1 MKGRGLTGPQWIC
14 LGFFLISAAAAL
26 RIPLN
31 QDAGAILQFSGR
43 WLGGERLYLDLFD
56 INPPMNFILSLIPAA
71 ASKAIGGAMVF
82 PEFVVLLA
90 TAAILLAIRHARPIL
105 PNKAGQ
111 ELLAGTA
118 IFALLAYPG
127 DEFGQ
132 REHLLAILSLPYLV
146 LAAARGDGKGGG
158 RGTAIGIALLA
169 FIGFALKPYFALVPL
184 AVEIVVVWRTG
195 FARYRRDP
203 TAYVLMA
210 AGILYLAATALFWPA
225 YFTLVMPTVGRYYHS
240 LDLSMLPKV
249 LAGQQMAPLA
259 IGLTILLLLRRRFPV
274 HPIVDITIAAAIGAI
289 LAAICQL
296 KDWDYH
302 FLTARM
308 AVYAAAI
315 GMLASVMA
323 RETVWDGPRRTAI
336 LSLGVL
342 AIFMGKTFR
351 EELWPYWGATNTF
364 LPIIDRC
371 AHGQPVL
378 WLTQY
383 IGPTSPVLSY
393 SDSKLAMPYMSMWM
407 LPDIYANER
416 PVDGKLALHPIDT
429 APEDERRLIDGVAR
443 DTARDHPRL
452 ILAARDDIGYHGAAF
467 DYIAYLR
474 RDPIFEAEWR
484 HYTKLTTISDTDIF
498 VRDGA
503 CQLDDR

>member
-1 MKGRGLTGPQWIC
+1 MRWRDLTGPQWIC
-14 LGFFLISAAAAL
+14 LGFFAVSAAAAL

-56 INPPMNFILSLIPAA
+56 INPPMNFMLSLIPAA
-71 ASKAIGGAMVF
+71 ASWIIGGALVF
-82 PEFVVLLA
+82 QEFVVLLA
-90 TAAILLAIRHARPIL
+90 AVAILLAIRLARPIL
-105 PNKAGQ
+105 PAGAGR
-111 ELLAGTA
+111 ELLVGTA
-118 IFALLAYPG
+118 IFTLLAYPG

-146 LAAARGDGKGGG
+146 VAAARSEGEG
-158 RGTAIGIALLA
+158 RDAAIGVALLA
-169 FIGFALKPYFALVPL
+169 FIGFALKPYFALLPL
-184 AVEIVVVWRTG
+184 AVEIVVAWRLG
-195 FARYRRDP
+195 MARYRRDP
-203 TAYVLMA
+203 TAYVLIA
-210 AGILYLAATALFWPA
+210 SGILYLGATALFWPA
-225 YFTLVMPTVGRYYHS
+225 YFTVVMPTVGRYYHS
-240 LDLSMLPKV
+240 VDLSMLPKV
-249 LAGQQMAPLA
+249 LAGQQMPPLA
-259 IGLTILLLLRRRFPV
+259 IGLIILLLLRLRFRV
-274 HPIVDITIAAAIGAI
+274 HPMVDITLAAAIGAI

-308 AVYAAAI
+308 GIYAAAI
-315 GMLASVMA
+315 GMLATVMA
-323 RETVWDGPRRTAI
+323 EASVWDVSRRTAI

-342 AIFMGKTFR
+342 AVLMGKTFR
-351 EELWPYWGATNTF
+351 EELWPYWGATRTF

-407 LPDIYANER
+407 LPDIYANDR
-416 PVDGKLALHPIDT
+416 PVDGKLPLHPIDT

-452 ILAARDDIGYHGAAF
+452 ILAARDDIGYHGTDF

-498 VRDGA
+498 VRDQA

>member
-1 MKGRGLTGPQWIC
+1 MRRRGLTGPQWVC
-14 LGFFLISAAAAL
+14 LGFFVVSAAAAL

-56 INPPMNFILSLIPAA
+56 INPPMNFMLSLIPAA
-71 ASKAIGGAMVF
+71 VSRMIGGAVVF

-90 TAAILLAIRHARPIL
+90 ALAIVLAMRLASPIL
-105 PNKAGQ
+105 PEAAGR
-111 ELLAGTA
+111 ELLLGTA

-146 LAAARGDGKGGG
+146 LAAMRSDGGG
-158 RGTAIGIALLA
+158 RGAAIGVALLA

-184 AVEIVVVWRTG
+184 AVEIVVVGRIG
-195 FARYRRDP
+195 IARYRRDP
-203 TAYVLMA
+203 TPYVLIA
-210 AGILYLAATALFWPA
+210 AGILYLGATALFWPA
-225 YFTLVMPTVGRYYHS
+225 YFTVVMPTVGRYYHS
-240 LDLSMLPKV
+240 LDLSLLPGL
-249 LAGQQMAPLA
+249 LAGQQMPPLI
-259 IGLTILLLLRRRFPV
+259 IGLTILLLLRRRFRV
-274 HPIVDITIAAAIGAI
+274 HPIIDVTIAAAIGAV
-289 LAAICQL
+289 LAALCQL

-323 RETVWDGPRRTAI
+323 RESVWDNARRSAI

-342 AIFMGKTFR
+342 AILMGKTFR
-351 EELWPYWGATNTF
+351 EELWPYRGATNAF
-364 LPIIDRC
+364 LPTIDRC

-383 IGPTSPVLSY
+383 IGPTSPVLNY
-393 SDSKLAMPYMSMWM
+393 SDSKLAMPYMSMWV

-416 PVDGKLALHPIDT
+416 PVDGKLPLHPIDA
-429 APEDERRLIDGVAR
+429 APEDERRLIDGIAR

-452 ILAARDDIGYHGAAF
+452 ILAARDDIGYHGTDF

-498 VRDGA
+498 VRDQA

>member
-1 MKGRGLTGPQWIC
+1 MRWRDLTGPQSIC
-14 LGFFLISAAAAL
+14 LGFFAISAGAAL

-56 INPPMNFILSLIPAA
+56 INPPMNFMLSLIPAA
-71 ASKAIGGAMVF
+71 ASRIVGGAVVF

-90 TAAILLAIRHARPIL
+90 AIAILLAARLTRPIL
-105 PNKAGQ
+105 PEAPGR
-111 ELLAGTA
+111 ELLVGAA

-132 REHLLAILSLPYLV
+132 REHLLAILALPYLG
-146 LAAARGDGKGGG
+146 LAAVRSDGKGGG
-158 RGTAIGIALLA
+158 SGTIIGVALLA

-184 AVEIVVVWRTG
+184 VVEIVVAWRIG
-195 FARYRRDP
+195 IARYRRDP
-203 TAYVLMA
+203 TVYVLIA
-210 AGILYLAATALFWPA
+210 AGLLYLGATALFWPA
-225 YFTLVMPTVGRYYHS
+225 YFTIVMPTVGRYYHS
-240 LDLSMLPKV
+240 LDLSLLPKV
-249 LAGQQMAPLA
+249 LAGQQMPPLA
-259 IGLTILLLLRRRFPV
+259 IGLVILLLLRRRFAV
-274 HPIVDITIAAAIGAI
+274 HPIVNITLAAAIGAI

-315 GMLASVMA
+315 GMLASVMV
-323 RETVWDGPRRTAI
+323 RETAWDVSRRTAI
-336 LSLGVL
+336 MSLGVL
-342 AIFMGKTFR
+342 TVLMGKTFR
-351 EELWPYWGATNTF
+351 EELWPYWGATRTF

-393 SDSKLAMPYMSMWM
+393 SDSTLAMPYMSMWM
-407 LPDIYANER
+407 LPDIYANDR
-416 PVDGKLALHPIDT
+416 PVDGTLALHPIDT
-429 APEDERRLIDGVAR
+429 ASEDERRLIDGIAR
-443 DTARDHPRL
+443 DTARFHPRL
-452 ILAARDDIGYHGAAF
+452 ILAARDDIGYHGANF

-474 RDPIFEAEWR
+474 RDPSFEAEWR
-484 HYTKLTTISDTDIF
+484 HYTKLSTISDTDIF
-498 VRDGA
+498 VRDEA